1 MNILLDT
8 HIALWLLSDDA
19 RLSDTARNLIQNPD
33 NEIFY
38 SVISMWEVSIK
49 HSAGKNMPIS
59 GKEFLLYCEAAGF
72 RKLELDSS
80 HVFNLENLYPKENS
94 EEHKDPFDRILL
106 AQAKAEGMI
115 LLTHDRKF
123 STWAEKCYLV
133 V

>member
-8 HIALWLLSDDA
+8 HIALWLLADDS
-19 RLSDTARNLIQNPD
+19 RLSDVARNLIQNPD

-49 HSAGKNMPIS
+49 HTAAKNMPIS

-72 RKLELDSS
+72 RKLELDTN
-80 HVFNLENLYPKENS
+80 HVFNLETLTQKENA
-94 EEHKDPFDRILL
+94 EEHKDPFDRMLL
-106 AQAKAEGMI
+106 AQAKAEGMV
-115 LLTHDRKF
+115 LLTHDSKF
-123 STWAEKCYLV
+123 SSWNENCFLV